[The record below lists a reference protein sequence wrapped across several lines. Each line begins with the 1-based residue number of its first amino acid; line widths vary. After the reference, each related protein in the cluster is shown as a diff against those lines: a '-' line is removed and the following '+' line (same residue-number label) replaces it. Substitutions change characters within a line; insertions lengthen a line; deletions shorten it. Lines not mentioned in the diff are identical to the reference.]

1 MHTISIFVD
10 QNRMPELASYFE
22 CQTHL
27 AKNLRN
33 SANFILR
40 NLRTGLK
47 KDPVDRTSN
56 ENEVLETVRIGIE
69 MANEKLQKD
78 VDRLTKQL
86 QSLPA
91 SDPARTKIQKRIENK
106 QKNHPIM
113 PTSDH
118 WMLTYET
125 LDAVMKNTKNP
136 DYYAMPSQ
144 ANQHVLRKVLK
155 DWKSHFELLASYR
168 QNPGSL
174 RHSQNSLDISR
185 HLTRLSPL
193 PIRLQNG
200 LISKE
205 NDTSHFHVAQFR
217 SVLESRKALMS
228 EQKSSPATAD
238 IWYM

>member
-10 QNRMPELASYFE
+10 KNRMPKPASYFE

-33 SANFILR
+33 AANFIIR

-47 KDPVDRTSN
+47 KTPDTRTAN

-69 MANEKLQKD
+69 MANEKLLKD

-86 QSLPA
+86 KNLPA
-91 SDPARTKIQKRIENK
+91 NDPARTKIQKRIENK
-106 QKNHPIM
+106 QKNHPSM

-136 DYYAMPSQ
+136 DYYAVTGKP
-144 ANQHVLRKVLK
+144 A
-155 DWKSHFELLASYR
+155 
-168 QNPGSL
+168 
-174 RHSQNSLDISR
+174 
-185 HLTRLSPL
+185 
-193 PIRLQNG
+193 
-200 LISKE
+200 
-205 NDTSHFHVAQFR
+205 DTSKGSQG
-217 SVLESRKALMS
+217 LEIIL
-228 EQKSSPATAD
+228 
-238 IWYM
+238 

>member
-10 QNRMPELASYFE
+10 QNRMPKLASYFE

-40 NLRTGLK
+40 NLRAGLK
-47 KDPVDRTSN
+47 KDPDKRTAN
-56 ENEVLETVRIGIE
+56 ENDVIETVRIGIE

-91 SDPARTKIQKRIENK
+91 SDPARTKIQKRIDNK

-144 ANQHVLRKVLK
+144 ATSRYSERFLK
-155 DWKSHFELLASYR
+155 TGNHTLSCWHRTVKTRE
-168 QNPGSL
+168 SL

-193 PIRLQNG
+193 PIRLQSG

-205 NDTSHFHVAQFR
+205 KCTSHFHVAQFR

>member
-10 QNRMPELASYFE
+10 QNRMPKLASYFE

-27 AKNLRN
+27 AKKLRN
-33 SANFILR
+33 SANFIFR

-56 ENEVLETVRIGIE
+56 ENEVIETVRIGIE

-78 VDRLTKQL
+78 VDRLMKQL

-91 SDPARTKIQKRIENK
+91 SDPARTKIQKRIDNK

-136 DYYAMPSQ
+136 DYYAMP
-144 ANQHVLRKVLK
+144 
-155 DWKSHFELLASYR
+155 
-168 QNPGSL
+168 
-174 RHSQNSLDISR
+174 
-185 HLTRLSPL
+185 
-193 PIRLQNG
+193 
-200 LISKE
+200 
-205 NDTSHFHVAQFR
+205 
-217 SVLESRKALMS
+217 
-228 EQKSSPATAD
+228 
-238 IWYM
+238 

>member
-10 QNRMPELASYFE
+10 QNRIPKLASYFE

-56 ENEVLETVRIGIE
+56 ENEVIETVRIGIE

-144 ANQHVLRKVLK
+144 ANSRCFE
-155 DWKSHFELLASYR
+155 KSSKTGNHTLNCWHHIVKIPE
-168 QNPGSL
+168 NL
-174 RHSQNSLDISR
+174 RHSQSSRDISG
-185 HLTRLSPL
+185 HLTRPLPL
-193 PIRLQNG
+193 PIRLQSG

-205 NDTSHFHVAQFR
+205 KCTSHFHAAWCR
-217 SVLESRKALMS
+217 SVLESRKVLMS
-228 EQKSSPATAD
+228 ERKSSPAMAD